1 MRDAGATA
9 QGPRATARARR
20 GGRGGAEGAL
30 PVAPRCTPGHPSAG
44 ERAPR
49 SSCCC
54 HLHYE
59 QADIM
64 ELVLFM
70 TMGIAASRS
79 TDDARELRRLAST
92 DDLTGLNNLRS
103 LSGFST
109 RREFPQ
115 LPPQPKRSSPE

>member
-1 MRDAGATA
+1 
-9 QGPRATARARR
+9 
-20 GGRGGAEGAL
+20 
-30 PVAPRCTPGHPSAG
+30 
-44 ERAPR
+44 
-49 SSCCC
+49 
-54 HLHYE
+54 
-59 QADIM
+59 M